1 LLQVEQEE
9 KAAQDAMFHNFF
21 QWKKE
26 MDASDGTKPLM
37 IPLYPPARSCYLLTF
52 KLSYDIN
59 LITTTSSH
67 VCL

>member
-1 LLQVEQEE
+1 
-9 KAAQDAMFHNFF
+9 MFHNFF

-67 VCL
+67 VCQ